1 MITTKKSLSFKE
13 ALLGVLTVINPIAG
27 ELLSSRAHFLFG
39 FTL

>member
-1 MITTKKSLSFKE
+1 MITTKKSLSSKE
-13 ALLGVLTVINPIAG
+13 ALIGVFTVINPIAG